1 MGPTHRL
8 DIELRL
14 DRLEQ
19 HNRWLLWALIGSWAV
34 ILLMGGVAMPAAQ
47 ARAGAD
53 RKPLVVDHIIARK
66 ITVADVN
73 GQERVV
79 IAAPLPEPRLVG
91 RQSKRGDPVSG
102 ILLFDAS
109 GNERGGYVT
118 GDGPWSSV
126 SLTLDEI
133 GRAAVSLWAG
143 QRGEAGLSFNNNLG
157 HQVLLG
163 VSPADGHIVI
173 NQNGKA
179 VAVLPTSP
187 ASQSEA
193 SR

>member
-1 MGPTHRL
+1 MTTSVKGDL
-8 DIELRL
+8 GLRL
-14 DRLEQ
+14 DRLERR
-19 HNRWLLWALIGSWAV
+19 NRWLLGALAISWTV
-34 ILLMGGVAMPAAQ
+34 IPMVGVAGLPAAQ
-47 ARAGAD
+47 ARSGVES
-53 RKPLVVDHIIARK
+53 KPLVVDHIVARK
-66 ITVADVN
+66 ITVVDSK

-157 HQVLLG
+157 HQVILG
-163 VSPADGHIVI
+163 VSPADGHVVI
-173 NQNGKA
+173 NRNGKA
-179 VAVLPTSP
+179 VAALPAP
-187 ASQSEA
+187 ATNPSEA

>member
-1 MGPTHRL
+1 MEPKQRL
-8 DIELRL
+8 DMELRL

-19 HNRWLLWALIGSWAV
+19 RNRWLLWTVIGSWAV
-34 ILLMGGVAMPAAQ
+34 ILLLGGVAMPAAQ
-47 ARAGAD
+47 AREGAA
-53 RKPLVVDHIIARK
+53 RKPLVVEHIIARK
-66 ITVADVN
+66 ITVADGN

-118 GDGPWSSV
+118 GDGPWSTA

-143 QRGEAGLSFNNNLG
+143 QRGEAGLSVNNNLG
-157 HQVLLG
+157 HQVILG
-163 VSPADGHIVI
+163 VSPADGHVVI
-173 NQNGKA
+173 NRNGQA
-179 VAVLPTSP
+179 VAALPAPPPGQTG
-187 ASQSEA
+187 AVQ
-193 SR
+193 